1 MNRDEFAKM
10 LEHTLL
16 CPTSTVEDVVRE
28 CAIAADLNVGVMVVQ
43 PHFTERIVK
52 ELRGSAVR
60 TAAVLSFPHGCD
72 LTDVKMTAAAR
83 MRDRGIDEIDM
94 VIHLGYLK
102 SGMTEAVQR
111 DIAAVVQA
119 SDEAVIKV
127 IIESSEL
134 SRDEIIL
141 ACHLCREAGAH
152 FVKTS
157 TGFAPT
163 GGATEEAVR
172 LMRKSIAPQMGVKAS
187 GGIRDLKTALKM
199 IQAGASRLGVS
210 GTVKILS
217 EWEGI
222 APLS

>member
-1 MNRDEFAKM
+1 
-10 LEHTLL
+10 
-16 CPTSTVEDVVRE
+16 
-28 CAIAADLNVGVMVVQ
+28 
-43 PHFTERIVK
+43 
-52 ELRGSAVR
+52 
-60 TAAVLSFPHGCD
+60 
-72 LTDVKMTAAAR
+72 MTAAAR
-83 MRDRGIDEIDM
+83 LRDRGIDEIDM
-94 VIHLGYLK
+94 VINQGYLK
-102 SGMTEAVQR
+102 SGKAEAVQE

-119 SDEAVIKV
+119 GGGAIIKV

-141 ACHLCREAGAH
+141 ACHLCQQAGAH

-172 LMRKSIAPQMGVKAS
+172 LMRKSVAPQMGVKAS

-217 EWEGI
+217 EWVDI
-222 APLS
+222 A

>member
-1 MNRDEFAKM
+1 MNRAEFVKM

-16 CPTSTVEDVVRE
+16 YPTSTEDEVVRE

-43 PHFTERIVK
+43 PHFAERVVK
-52 ELRGSAVR
+52 ELKGSSVR

-83 MRDRGIDEIDM
+83 LRDRGIDEIDM
-94 VIHLGYLK
+94 VFNQGYLK
-102 SGMTEAVQR
+102 SGKAEAVQE

-119 SDEAVIKV
+119 GGGAIIKV

-141 ACHLCREAGAH
+141 ACHLCQQAGAH

-172 LMRKSIAPQMGVKAS
+172 LMRKSVAPQMGVKAS

-217 EWEGI
+217 EWVDI
-222 APLS
+222 A

>member
-1 MNRDEFAKM
+1 MMNRAEFAKM

-16 CPTSTVEDVVRE
+16 CPTSTEGEVVRE
-28 CAIAADLNVGVMVVQ
+28 CAIAVDLNVGVMVVQ
-43 PHFTERIVK
+43 PHFAERVVR
-52 ELRGSAVR
+52 ELEGSSVR

-83 MRDRGIDEIDM
+83 LRDRGIDEIDM
-94 VIHLGYLK
+94 VINQGYLK
-102 SGMTEAVQR
+102 SGKAEAVQE

-119 SDEAVIKV
+119 GGGAIIKV

-141 ACHLCREAGAH
+141 ACHLCQQAGAH

-172 LMRKSIAPQMGVKAS
+172 LMRKSVAPQMGVKAS

-217 EWEGI
+217 EWVDI
-222 APLS
+222 A